1 MWPAQAHYPME
12 SDTPME
18 SSAAARPI
26 GRSLSSSYPTPPP
39 APGFIGEGHTAVEV
53 LAPADLAASDP
64 FVLLMDDRLDIPQR
78 RQIGG
83 AHPHA
88 GLETVTLVLEGTLSD
103 RDEGELQAGDLIW
116 MTAGR
121 GIIHSESIEAS
132 GRSRILQ
139 LWIALPARDR
149 TLAPRFEIVRRDA
162 APVVRAPGVEA
173 RLYSGTSGA
182 LRSATRNRVPVT
194 LVELTLAPGA
204 TFHQVLPAT
213 YNGFFYVVDGE
224 AGVGNECVAAGQVG
238 WLAPSASTDLAISA
252 GSAGAHLVLYAG
264 KPIGEPLVQQGPF
277 VAGSSAEITEFHR
290 QFRAGRFTAMS
301 QVARAQRGE
310 RTPA

>member
-1 MWPAQAHYPME
+1 
-12 SDTPME
+12 
-18 SSAAARPI
+18 
-26 GRSLSSSYPTPPP
+26 
-39 APGFIGEGHTAVEV
+39 
-53 LAPADLAASDP
+53 
-64 FVLLMDDRLDIPQR
+64 
-78 RQIGG
+78 
-83 AHPHA
+83 
-88 GLETVTLVLEGTLSD
+88 
-103 RDEGELQAGDLIW
+103 
-116 MTAGR
+116 
-121 GIIHSESIEAS
+121 
-132 GRSRILQ
+132 
-139 LWIALPARDR
+139 
-149 TLAPRFEIVRRDA
+149 
-162 APVVRAPGVEA
+162 
-173 RLYSGTSGA
+173 
-182 LRSATRNRVPVT
+182 
-194 LVELTLAPGA
+194 
-204 TFHQVLPAT
+204 VLPAT